1 MRKEET
7 PIVLLLFIVF
17 LVVVSSVPVL
27 GFNWYCANIAKITVV
42 MNHIRA
48 VFTFSVAV
56 KMNTAA
62 VV

>member
-1 MRKEET
+1 MRKEEK
-7 PIVLLLFIVF
+7 PIVLLLLFF

-42 MNHIRA
+42 MNHIRP